1 MKRISPSFTFPGDVT
16 RDITDFAITLFP
28 LPDSPTIPTTSPLF
42 KRNVTPRTASTSPL
56 SMKKKSLNSSL
67 LIVFRHAS
75 HSFHVTL

>member
-1 MKRISPSFTFPGDVT
+1 MKKDFPSFTFPGDVT

-56 SMKKKSLNSSL
+56 SMKRSL
-67 LIVFRHAS
+67 
-75 HSFHVTL
+75 